1 MFIIVQALL
10 DLNLGNS
17 GSSELGFCAK
27 TITTFQVLMLLF
39 SFCFLFLFLFF
50 FILFYIIFQKK
61 CFFFIIQ
68 LLICFLFIYFH
79 FITTCIIV
87 IFNFPLFFW
96 QFLPYMYKQQR
107 SGFILQTLS
116 DPKIHEYICQL
127 SRIMHESHT
136 CGLKTL
142 ISHINH
148 NSSCQSHKSRQIKNI
163 LFLYT

>member
-1 MFIIVQALL
+1 
-10 DLNLGNS
+10 
-17 GSSELGFCAK
+17 
-27 TITTFQVLMLLF
+27 MLLF
-39 SFCFLFLFLFF
+39 FFCFLFLFLFF
-50 FILFYIIFQKK
+50 FILFYIIFQKNV
-61 CFFFIIQ
+61 FFLFK

-79 FITTCIIV
+79 FHFITTCIII

-136 CGLKTL
+136 RGLKTL

-148 NSSCQSHKSRQIKNI
+148 NSSCQSHKS
-163 LFLYT
+163 